1 MKQTLG
7 VIGLGY
13 GLPLAVAFS
22 KKMDTI
28 GWYFKE
34 RVEELLGFKD
44 STNEICEAELKSV
57 IGNKFRIYD
66 QIQYLKSCSYYI
78 ITVPTQLKDKSRTWI
93 LWLTLQIW

>member
-13 GLPLAVAFS
+13 VGLPLAVAFS

-28 GWYFKE
+28 GFDISKE

-57 IGNKFRIYD
+57 IGNKFRIFFGF
-66 QIQYLKSCSYYI
+66 
-78 ITVPTQLKDKSRTWI
+78 
-93 LWLTLQIW
+93 